1 MPLRQEVFKEMSIEP
16 VEESPAA
23 RKVYRIPY
31 SQAIGI
37 KDIPEGING
46 EAYSVALAAGDMADI
61 EGEPAW
67 CTLETLEGLR
77 ALGLEPEIE
86 GERFLLPVFHGSM
99 RWTETQTYEEI
110 LSCIGYAKYDEDV
123 GGIVYVGFNCERDI
137 WQMGLPELKD
147 NFFYYSQNEMRPYIW
162 LAVTSDLTAR
172 FAYSLYHGDA
182 NLRAWLHNIGYEN
195 LDGDGDGEEE
205 EG

>member
-1 MPLRQEVFKEMSIEP
+1 MSIEAISEP
-16 VEESPAA
+16 MPESAPA
-23 RKVYRIPY
+23 RKVYLIPY
-31 SQAIGI
+31 DQAIRI

-46 EAYSVALAAGDMADI
+46 DAYSIALSWDGDV

-67 CTLETLEGLR
+67 CTLETLEGLK

-86 GERFLLPVFHGSM
+86 GERRVLPVFHGSM
-99 RWTETQTYEEI
+99 RWIETVDYEEI

-123 GGIVYVGFNCERDI
+123 GGIVYVGCNCERDI

-162 LAVTSDLTAR
+162 IAVTSDLTAR

>member
-1 MPLRQEVFKEMSIEP
+1 MSIEAISEP
-16 VEESPAA
+16 MPESAPA
-23 RKVYRIPY
+23 RKVCLIPFD
-31 SQAIGI
+31 QAARI

-46 EAYSVALAAGDMADI
+46 DAYSTALSWGGDV

-67 CTLETLEGLR
+67 CTQETLEGLK
-77 ALGLEPEIE
+77 ALRLEPDIQ
-86 GERFLLPVFHGSM
+86 GERFVLPVFHGAM
-99 RWTETQTYEEI
+99 RHIETVDYEEI

-123 GGIVYVGFNCERDI
+123 GGIVYVGCNCERDI